1 MQSGSLTIG
10 GANAGYGCQ
19 YSPAGAW
26 TGTNTAGILMECLNN
41 TEIVIHDSAK
51 RLVSAIAYYG
61 DTTNILYIGRAMGWD
76 SGAATPVNIP
86 ASLTVGGIIKSTSG
100 ISEFNYVWIH
110 NPGRND
116 THLPYTNGENY
127 IRGKLNIDQ
136 DGLYVSGNVG
146 IGTAPTLQ
154 KLEVNGPTNITG
166 SLSVQSA
173 DLHTFKSPGGL
184 GGNFNCAGNITC
196 LLYSITNSGTD
207 YVGVGNATSGNNQNY
222 LRQLYIMFD
231 TFTGFHRCFTNDELF
246 DNENPQSFKDIYIG
260 RIVVSTGKIATDFKS
275 IDNDEWE
282 IKYDKE
288 GITIEDALPMI
299 ELSRK
304 KKDKRVFGVL
314 GNSKRNNSR
323 SERLVI
329 NSVGEGGIW
338 ICNSNGNIENGDY
351 ITSSDY
357 LGYGEKQDDD
367 LLHNYTVAKAT
378 MDCDFQLDSPLYNC
392 IEIQEGLRIA
402 FIAATY
408 HCG

>member
-1 MQSGSLTIG
+1 MNSGYSHVFKIKNNGDVSCTGALTTG
-10 GANAGYGCQ
+10 G
-19 YSPAGAW
+19 
-26 TGTNTAGILMECLNN
+26 L
-41 TEIVIHDSAK
+41 
-51 RLVSAIAYYG
+51 
-61 DTTNILYIGRAMGWD
+61 
-76 SGAATPVNIP
+76 
-86 ASLTVGGIIKSTSG
+86 IKSTSG

-146 IGTAPTLQ
+146 IGTQPTLQ

-184 GGNFNCAGNITC
+184 GGNFNCAGYITC
-196 LLYSITNSGTD
+196 LLYAITNSGTD
-207 YVGVGNATSGNNQNY
+207 YVGVGNASSGNNNNY
-222 LRQLYIMFD
+222 LRQLYIMFE

-246 DNENPQSFKDIYIG
+246 DNENPQSFKDTYIG

-299 ELSRK
+299 EISRK

-323 SERLVI
+323 SERLII

-338 ICNSNGNIENGDY
+338 VCNSNGNIENGDY

-367 LLHNYTVAKAT
+367 ILHNYTVGKAT
-378 MDCDFQLDSPLYNC
+378 IQVDFELDSPYYNC
-392 IEIQEGLRIA
+392 IELDNGIRTA
-402 FIAATY
+402 FISCTY